1 MVDAEQSFIERMN
14 TTKFLL
20 WWNRGM
26 VEGSNILGAFNN
38 YMRFKVTTKYAD
50 LIKDKSI
57 HESRQ
62 AINDILMAGTC
73 VNVEDFYKLCK
84 KLWNIMRIVLYMA
97 RKSKLM
103 LDLQIALE
111 MMLKR
116 GNKLARKAI
125 IAARLSCRSNDAA
138 AVLFVG
144 PHEYE
149 FSCSNSPAASLFP
162 SSSHYAGSCKR
173 RKRNRHKNRRRDD
186 DIVSFQKVLGKEIM
200 AAASPLPVRQFP
212 LKDSSEG
219 GSEIDK
225 DAEEFINKFYTDL
238 KKQRRIAALEP
249 PSPFHIW
256 AH

>member
-1 MVDAEQSFIERMN
+1 
-14 TTKFLL
+14 
-20 WWNRGM
+20 
-26 VEGSNILGAFNN
+26 
-38 YMRFKVTTKYAD
+38 
-50 LIKDKSI
+50 
-57 HESRQ
+57 
-62 AINDILMAGTC
+62 
-73 VNVEDFYKLCK
+73 
-84 KLWNIMRIVLYMA
+84 MA

-103 LDLQIALE
+103 LDLQISLE
-111 MMLKR
+111 VMLKR

-125 IAARLSCRSNDAA
+125 SDLIVLHHGDAHTLSCRSNDAA

-162 SSSHYAGSCKR
+162 SSSHYAGSSKR

-186 DIVSFQKVLGKEIM
+186 DIVSFQKAVLGKEIM
-200 AAASPLPVRQFP
+200 VAASPLPVRQFP